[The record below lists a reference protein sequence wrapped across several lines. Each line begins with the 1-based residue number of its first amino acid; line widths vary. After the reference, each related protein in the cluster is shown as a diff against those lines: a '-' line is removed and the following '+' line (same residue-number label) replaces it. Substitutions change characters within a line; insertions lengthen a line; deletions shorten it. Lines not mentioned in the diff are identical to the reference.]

1 VYYPNGFVMYQ
12 DDPDLEQRLSRFE
25 AQLDRFSLALHQW
38 QQNHE
43 GVQPAAPPPPDVNQ
57 RIRTLEETLD
67 REAHALRRMHEEP
80 LKQLQAQAASLKEV
94 CEAATNSVTG
104 LDQAES
110 RLVALQND
118 VHLQLSDLSRT
129 IQALVAE
136 LRVGSSTS
144 MAPQSA
150 TAAWPLDRVVHLH
163 DELRRAANGRDAGP
177 PPAAQTFGNGATA
190 FQPQAAESHD
200 SPEARAGRA
209 RLIEHAVPAERG
221 ESQPWIAV
229 GRRSWY
235 VAGAAAFAVG
245 FLIFGL
251 VRRIETRLNDA
262 SARVTAAERQ
272 AEAATERA
280 NHEMANAREEAT
292 RQIAEA
298 RESAQRAE
306 TVSAILAAPDLV
318 RMNLTGG
325 AVERSFAQLLWS
337 RTRGL
342 VLSASRLPPAPPQM
356 TYQLWLLTSAAP
368 VSGGLF
374 VPDSSGRATLVADV
388 PPRVVGPVVGAQ
400 VTVEPSAGSPAP
412 SNRLLLSR
420 IPAAPSP

>member
-1 VYYPNGFVMYQ
+1 MYQ

-38 QQNHE
+38 QQNQE
-43 GVQPAAPPPPDVNQ
+43 TVQPASTQTVDQ

-67 REAHALRRMHEEP
+67 REAHVLRQMHEEP

-110 RLVALQND
+110 RLVALQNN

-136 LRVGSSTS
+136 LRVGASTS
-144 MAPQSA
+144 IGPQSA

-177 PPAAQTFGNGATA
+177 STAGQMFGDVATA
-190 FQPQAAESHD
+190 FQPQSVAEPHD
-200 SPEARAGRA
+200 SSGARAGRG

-221 ESQPWIAV
+221 ESLPTIAV

-235 VAGAAAFAVG
+235 IAGAAAVAAG
-245 FLIFGL
+245 LLIFGL
-251 VRRIETRLNDA
+251 VRRIETRLDVA
-262 SARVTAAERQ
+262 SSRVAAAERQ

-280 NHEMANAREEAT
+280 NQEMTNARQEANK
-292 RQIAEA
+292 QIAEA

-318 RMNLTGG
+318 RINLTGG

-356 TYQLWLLTSAAP
+356 TYQLWLLTTAAP
-368 VSGGLF
+368 VSAGLF
-374 VPDSSGRATLVADV
+374 VPDANGRATVVVDV
-388 PPRVVGPVVGAQ
+388 PPRVAGPVVGAQ
-400 VTVEPSAGSPAP
+400 VTVEPSAGSQAP

-420 IPAAPSP
+420 APAAPSP

>member
-1 VYYPNGFVMYQ
+1 MYH

-38 QQNHE
+38 QQNQE
-43 GVQPAAPPPPDVNQ
+43 TVQPASTQNVDQ

-67 REAHALRRMHEEP
+67 RETHVLRQMHEEP

-136 LRVGSSTS
+136 LRVGASTS
-144 MAPQSA
+144 IPPQSA

-177 PPAAQTFGNGATA
+177 ST
-190 FQPQAAESHD
+190 AES
-200 SPEARAGRA
+200 RTGRV

-221 ESQPWIAV
+221 ESLPTIAA
-229 GRRSWY
+229 GRRLWY
-235 VAGAAAFAVG
+235 IAGAAAVAASL
-245 FLIFGL
+245 LIFGL

-272 AEAATERA
+272 ADAATERA
-280 NHEMANAREEAT
+280 TQEMTNARQEAN

-318 RMNLTGG
+318 RINLTGG
-325 AVERSFAQLLWS
+325 AIERSFAQLLWS

-356 TYQLWLLTSAAP
+356 TYQLWLLTNGAP
-368 VSGGLF
+368 VSAGLF
-374 VPDSSGRATLVADV
+374 VPDANGQATVVVDV
-388 PPRVVGPVVGAQ
+388 PPRVAGPVIGAQ
-400 VTVEPSAGSPAP
+400 VTTEPSAGSPAP

-420 IPAAPSP
+420 VPAAPSP

>member
-1 VYYPNGFVMYQ
+1 MYQ

-38 QQNHE
+38 QQNQE
-43 GVQPAAPPPPDVNQ
+43 TVQPASTQTVDQ

-67 REAHALRRMHEEP
+67 REAHVLRQMHEEP

-110 RLVALQND
+110 RLVALQNN

-136 LRVGSSTS
+136 LRVGASTS
-144 MAPQSA
+144 IGPQSA

-177 PPAAQTFGNGATA
+177 STAGQTFGNV
-190 FQPQAAESHD
+190 S
-200 SPEARAGRA
+200 SEARVGRG

-221 ESQPWIAV
+221 ESLPTIAV
-229 GRRSWY
+229 VRRSWY
-235 VAGAAAFAVG
+235 IAAAAAVAAG
-245 FLIFGL
+245 LLIFGL
-251 VRRIETRLNDA
+251 VRRIETRLDDA
-262 SARVTAAERQ
+262 SSRVAAAERQ
-272 AEAATERA
+272 AEATTERA
-280 NHEMANAREEAT
+280 NQEMTNARQEAN

-318 RMNLTGG
+318 RINLTGG
-325 AVERSFAQLLWS
+325 AVERSFAQLLLS

-356 TYQLWLLTSAAP
+356 TYQLWLLTTAAP
-368 VSGGLF
+368 VSAGLF
-374 VPDSSGRATLVADV
+374 VPDANGRATVVVDV
-388 PPRVVGPVVGAQ
+388 PPRVAGPVVGAQ
-400 VTVEPSAGSPAP
+400 VTVEPSAGSQAP

-420 IPAAPSP
+420 APAAPSP

>member
-1 VYYPNGFVMYQ
+1 MHH

-38 QQNHE
+38 QQNQE
-43 GVQPAAPPPPDVNQ
+43 TVQPASTQNVDQ

-67 REAHALRRMHEEP
+67 RETHVLRQMHEEP

-94 CEAATNSVTG
+94 CLAATNSVTG

-129 IQALVAE
+129 VQALVAE
-136 LRVGSSTS
+136 LRVGTSTS
-144 MAPQSA
+144 IAPQSA

-177 PPAAQTFGNGATA
+177 STAGQTFGKV
-190 FQPQAAESHD
+190 S
-200 SPEARAGRA
+200 SEALAGRG

-221 ESQPWIAV
+221 ESLPTIAV
-229 GRRSWY
+229 GRRSSY
-235 VAGAAAFAVG
+235 IAGAAAVAAG
-245 FLIFGL
+245 LLIFGL
-251 VRRIETRLNDA
+251 VRRIETRLDDA
-262 SARVTAAERQ
+262 SSRAAAAERQ

-280 NHEMANAREEAT
+280 NQEMTDARQEAN

-318 RMNLTGG
+318 RINLTGG

-356 TYQLWLLTSAAP
+356 TYQLWLLTTAAP
-368 VSGGLF
+368 VSAGLF
-374 VPDSSGRATLVADV
+374 VPDANARATVVVDV
-388 PPRVVGPVVGAQ
+388 PPRVAGPVVGAQ
-400 VTVEPSAGSPAP
+400 VTVEPSAGSQAP

-420 IPAAPSP
+420 VPAAPSP

>member
-1 VYYPNGFVMYQ
+1 MHH

-38 QQNHE
+38 QQNQE
-43 GVQPAAPPPPDVNQ
+43 TVQPASTQNVDQ

-67 REAHALRRMHEEP
+67 RETHVLRQMHEEP

-136 LRVGSSTS
+136 LRVGASTS
-144 MAPQSA
+144 IPPQSA

-177 PPAAQTFGNGATA
+177 ST
-190 FQPQAAESHD
+190 AES
-200 SPEARAGRA
+200 RAGRV

-221 ESQPWIAV
+221 ESLPTIAA

-235 VAGAAAFAVG
+235 IAGAAAVAAG
-245 FLIFGL
+245 LLIFGL

-262 SARVTAAERQ
+262 SARVAAAERQ
-272 AEAATERA
+272 ADAATERA
-280 NHEMANAREEAT
+280 TQEMTNARQEAN

-318 RMNLTGG
+318 RINLTGG
-325 AVERSFAQLLWS
+325 VIERSFAQLLWS

-356 TYQLWLLTSAAP
+356 TYQLWLLTNGAP
-368 VSGGLF
+368 VSAGLF
-374 VPDSSGRATLVADV
+374 VPDANGQATVVVDV
-388 PPRVVGPVVGAQ
+388 PPRVAGPVIGAQ
-400 VTVEPSAGSPAP
+400 VTTEPSAGSPAP

-420 IPAAPSP
+420 VPAAPSP

>member
-1 VYYPNGFVMYQ
+1 MYQ

-38 QQNHE
+38 QQNQE
-43 GVQPAAPPPPDVNQ
+43 TVQPASTQGVDQ

-67 REAHALRRMHEEP
+67 REAHTLRRMHEEP

-110 RLVALQND
+110 RLVALQSD

-136 LRVGSSTS
+136 LRVGTS
-144 MAPQSA
+144 PSIAPQSA

-177 PPAAQTFGNGATA
+177 EPHGSQ
-190 FQPQAAESHD
+190 
-200 SPEARAGRA
+200 EARAGRV

-221 ESQPWIAV
+221 ESLPTIAA

-235 VAGAAAFAVG
+235 IAGAAAVAAG
-245 FLIFGL
+245 LLIFGL

-262 SARVTAAERQ
+262 SARVAAAERQ
-272 AEAATERA
+272 AEAASERA
-280 NHEMANAREEAT
+280 NQEMTNARQDAN

-298 RESAQRAE
+298 RDSAQRAE

-318 RMNLTGG
+318 RINLTGG

-356 TYQLWLLTSAAP
+356 TYQLWLLTSVAP
-368 VSGGLF
+368 VSAGLF
-374 VPDSSGRATLVADV
+374 VPDASGRATVVVDV
-388 PPRVVGPVVGAQ
+388 PPRITGPVVGAQ
-400 VTVEPSAGSPAP
+400 VTVEPSTGSPAP

-420 IPAAPSP
+420 VPAAPSP

>member
-1 VYYPNGFVMYQ
+1 MYQ

-38 QQNHE
+38 QQNQE
-43 GVQPAAPPPPDVNQ
+43 TVQPASTQGVDQ

-67 REAHALRRMHEEP
+67 REAHTLRRMHEEP

-110 RLVALQND
+110 RLVALQSD

-136 LRVGSSTS
+136 LRVGTS
-144 MAPQSA
+144 PSIAPQSA

-177 PPAAQTFGNGATA
+177 STAGQTFGNVATA
-190 FQPQAAESHD
+190 FQPQSVTEPHD
-200 SPEARAGRA
+200 SPEARAGRV

-221 ESQPWIAV
+221 ESLPTIAA
-229 GRRSWY
+229 GRRPWY
-235 VAGAAAFAVG
+235 IAGAAAVAAG
-245 FLIFGL
+245 LLIFGL

-272 AEAATERA
+272 ADAATERA
-280 NHEMANAREEAT
+280 TQEMTNARQEAN

-318 RMNLTGG
+318 RINLTGG
-325 AVERSFAQLLWS
+325 AIERSFAQLLWS

-356 TYQLWLLTSAAP
+356 TYQLWLLTNGAP
-368 VSGGLF
+368 VSAGLF
-374 VPDSSGRATLVADV
+374 VPDANGQATVVVDV
-388 PPRVVGPVVGAQ
+388 PPRVAGPVIGAQ
-400 VTVEPSAGSPAP
+400 VTTEPSAGSPAP

-420 IPAAPSP
+420 VPAAPSP

>member
-1 VYYPNGFVMYQ
+1 MYQ

-38 QQNHE
+38 QQNQE
-43 GVQPAAPPPPDVNQ
+43 TVQPASTQGVDQ

-136 LRVGSSTS
+136 LRVSASTS
-144 MAPQSA
+144 MAPQGA

-163 DELRRAANGRDAGP
+163 DELRRAANGRDAG
-177 PPAAQTFGNGATA
+177 ASAVGQTFGNVATA
-190 FQPQAAESHD
+190 FQPQAVADPHD
-200 SPEARAGRA
+200 SPEARAGRV

-221 ESQPWIAV
+221 ELLPAITA
-229 GRRSWY
+229 GRRLWY
-235 VAGAAAFAVG
+235 IAGTAAFIVG
-245 FLIFGL
+245 MLGFGL
-251 VRRIETRLNDA
+251 VRWIETRLDDA
-262 SARVTAAERQ
+262 SARVVAAERQ
-272 AEAATERA
+272 AEATTERA
-280 NHEMANAREEAT
+280 NQEMTNARQEAN

-318 RMNLTGG
+318 RINLTGG
-325 AVERSFAQLLWS
+325 AVDRSFAQLLWG

-342 VLSASRLPPAPPQM
+342 VLSSSRLPPAPPQT

-368 VSGGLF
+368 VSAGLF
-374 VPDSSGRATLVADV
+374 VPDADGRATLVVDG
-388 PPRVVGPVVGAQ
+388 PPRVAGPVVGAQ
-400 VTVEPSAGSPAP
+400 VTVEPSAGSQAP

-420 IPAAPSP
+420 VPAVPSP

>member
-1 VYYPNGFVMYQ
+1 MYQ

-38 QQNHE
+38 QQNQE
-43 GVQPAAPPPPDVNQ
+43 TVQPASTQGVDQ

-67 REAHALRRMHEEP
+67 REAHVLRQMHEEP

-94 CEAATNSVTG
+94 CLAATNSVTG

-129 IQALVAE
+129 VQALVAE
-136 LRVGSSTS
+136 LRVGTSTS
-144 MAPQSA
+144 IAPQSA
-150 TAAWPLDRVVHLH
+150 AAAWPLDRVVHLH

-177 PPAAQTFGNGATA
+177 STA
-190 FQPQAAESHD
+190 GHV
-200 SPEARAGRA
+200 

-221 ESQPWIAV
+221 ESLPTIAV

-235 VAGAAAFAVG
+235 IAGAAAVAAG
-245 FLIFGL
+245 LLIFGL
-251 VRRIETRLNDA
+251 VRRIETRLDDA
-262 SARVTAAERQ
+262 SSRAAAAERQ

-280 NHEMANAREEAT
+280 NQEMTGARQEAN

-318 RMNLTGG
+318 RINLTGG
-325 AVERSFAQLLWS
+325 AVERSFAQLLLS

-356 TYQLWLLTSAAP
+356 TYQLWLLTTAAP
-368 VSGGLF
+368 VSAGLF
-374 VPDSSGRATLVADV
+374 VPDANGRATVVVDV
-388 PPRVVGPVVGAQ
+388 PPRVAGPVVGAQ
-400 VTVEPSAGSPAP
+400 VTVEPSAGSQAP

-420 IPAAPSP
+420 VPAAPSP

>member
-1 VYYPNGFVMYQ
+1 MYQ

-38 QQNHE
+38 QQNQE
-43 GVQPAAPPPPDVNQ
+43 TVQPASTQGVDQ

-67 REAHALRRMHEEP
+67 REAHVLRRMHEEP

-136 LRVGSSTS
+136 LRVGTS
-144 MAPQSA
+144 PSIAPQSA

-177 PPAAQTFGNGATA
+177 STAGQTFGNVATA
-190 FQPQAAESHD
+190 FQPQSVTEPHD
-200 SPEARAGRA
+200 SPEARAGRV
-209 RLIEHAVPAERG
+209 RLIEQAVPAERG
-221 ESQPWIAV
+221 ESLPTIAAW
-229 GRRSWY
+229 RRSWY
-235 VAGAAAFAVG
+235 IAGAAAVAAG
-245 FLIFGL
+245 LLIFGL

-272 AEAATERA
+272 AEAASERA
-280 NHEMANAREEAT
+280 NQEMTNARQDAN

-298 RESAQRAE
+298 R
-306 TVSAILAAPDLV
+306 D
-318 RMNLTGG
+318 LTGG
-325 AVERSFAQLLWS
+325 AIERSFAQLLWS

-368 VSGGLF
+368 VSAGLF
-374 VPDSSGRATLVADV
+374 VPDANGRATVVVDV
-388 PPRVVGPVVGAQ
+388 LPRVTGPVVGAQ

-420 IPAAPSP
+420 VPAAPSP

>member
-1 VYYPNGFVMYQ
+1 MNH

-38 QQNHE
+38 QQNQE
-43 GVQPAAPPPPDVNQ
+43 TVQPASTQNVDQ

-67 REAHALRRMHEEP
+67 RETHVLRQMHEEP

-94 CEAATNSVTG
+94 CLAATNSVTG

-129 IQALVAE
+129 VQALVAE
-136 LRVGSSTS
+136 LRVGTSTS
-144 MAPQSA
+144 IAPQSP

-177 PPAAQTFGNGATA
+177 STA
-190 FQPQAAESHD
+190 GHV
-200 SPEARAGRA
+200 

-221 ESQPWIAV
+221 ESLPTIAV

-235 VAGAAAFAVG
+235 IAGAAAVAAG
-245 FLIFGL
+245 LLIFGL
-251 VRRIETRLNDA
+251 VRRIETRLDDA
-262 SARVTAAERQ
+262 SSRAAAAERQ

-280 NHEMANAREEAT
+280 NQEMTDARQEAN

-318 RMNLTGG
+318 RINLTGG

-337 RTRGL
+337 RMRGL

-356 TYQLWLLTSAAP
+356 TYQLWLLTTAAP
-368 VSGGLF
+368 VSAGLF
-374 VPDSSGRATLVADV
+374 VPDANGRATVVVDV
-388 PPRVVGPVVGAQ
+388 PPRVAGPVVGAQ
-400 VTVEPSAGSPAP
+400 VTVEPSAGSQAP

-420 IPAAPSP
+420 TPAAPSP

>member
-1 VYYPNGFVMYQ
+1 MYQ

-38 QQNHE
+38 QQNQE
-43 GVQPAAPPPPDVNQ
+43 TVQPATTQGVDQ

-67 REAHALRRMHEEP
+67 RETHALRRMHEEP

-118 VHLQLSDLSRT
+118 VHLQLSELSRT
-129 IQALVAE
+129 VQALVAE
-136 LRVGSSTS
+136 LRVGPSTS
-144 MAPQSA
+144 MAPQGS

-163 DELRRAANGRDAGP
+163 DELRRTANGRDAGP
-177 PPAAQTFGNGATA
+177 STAVQTFGNVATA
-190 FQPQAAESHD
+190 FHPQAVTEPHD
-200 SPEARAGRA
+200 SPDDRGRV
-209 RLIEHAVPAERG
+209 RLIEHAVPAGRG
-221 ESQPWIAV
+221 EALLTIGG
-229 GRRSWY
+229 GRRFWY
-235 VAGAAAFAVG
+235 IAGAAAVAAGLLV
-245 FLIFGL
+245 FGL

-262 SARVTAAERQ
+262 SSRVVAAERQ

-280 NHEMANAREEAT
+280 NQEMTNARQEAN

-298 RESAQRAE
+298 RDSAQRAE
-306 TVSAILAAPDLV
+306 TVSVILAAPDLV

-325 AVERSFAQLLWS
+325 AVERSFGQLLWS

-356 TYQLWLLTSAAP
+356 TYQLWLLTTAAP

-374 VPDSSGRATLVADV
+374 VPDANGRATLVVDV
-388 PPRVVGPVVGAQ
+388 PPRVAGPVVGAQ

-420 IPAAPSP
+420 VPAAPSP